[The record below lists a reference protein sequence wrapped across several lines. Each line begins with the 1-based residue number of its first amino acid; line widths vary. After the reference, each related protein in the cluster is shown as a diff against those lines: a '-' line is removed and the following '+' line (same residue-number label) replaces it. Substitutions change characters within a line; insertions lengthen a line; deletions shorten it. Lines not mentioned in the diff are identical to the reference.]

1 MAIAAGL
8 GFGLDPLFRV
18 GRGTKLCVTVFRLR
32 NISNTLHLRREF
44 YPLAFRKDFLPSFSF
59 KENRDVQVSC

>member
-44 YPLAFRKDFLPSFSF
+44 YPLAFRKDFFTEL
-59 KENRDVQVSC
+59 